1 MGNAMQTMPAELAK
15 ALLED
20 SEKET
25 KESFENVPS
34 LVIAT
39 KEDES
44 GKDDASIPLS
54 DQPNGFMESVRDNPS
69 MEDGISN
76 LSNNATN
83 NASINPSIN
92 PSNNPSNNPSI
103 NPSNTSTNNATINDA
118 TNTTPPHSPP
128 SPLSDNS
135 DLFF

>member
-20 SEKET
+20 GEKET

-39 KEDES
+39 KEDEN

-54 DQPNGFMESVRDNPS
+54 DQPNGFMESVRVNPS

-83 NASINPSIN
+83 NL
-92 PSNNPSNNPSI
+92 SNNLSINPSI
-103 NPSNTSTNNATINDA
+103 NPSNTSTNNATNNA

>member
-44 GKDDASIPLS
+44 GKDDASISLS
-54 DQPNGFMESVRDNPS
+54 DQPNGFMEGVRDNPS

-83 NASINPSIN
+83 NV
-92 PSNNPSNNPSI
+92 SNNPSI

>member
-1 MGNAMQTMPAELAK
+1 MQTMPAELAK

-44 GKDDASIPLS
+44 GNVDASISLS

-83 NASINPSIN
+83 NLSNNLSINPSI
-92 PSNNPSNNPSI
+92 NPSNNPSI

>member
-20 SEKET
+20 GEKET

-54 DQPNGFMESVRDNPS
+54 DQPNGFMEGVRDNPL

-83 NASINPSIN
+83 YLSIN
-92 PSNNPSNNPSI
+92 PSNNPSNN
-103 NPSNTSTNNATINDA
+103 ATINET

>member
-1 MGNAMQTMPAELAK
+1 MQTMPAELAK

-20 SEKET
+20 GEKET

-44 GKDDASIPLS
+44 GKDDTSIPLS

-83 NASINPSIN
+83 NLSNNLANN
-92 PSNNPSNNPSI
+92 PSNNPSN
-103 NPSNTSTNNATINDA
+103 TSINDA

>member
-1 MGNAMQTMPAELAK
+1 MQTMPAELAK

-44 GKDDASIPLS
+44 GNGDASIPLS
-54 DQPNGFMESVRDNPS
+54 DQPNGFMEGIGNNPS
-69 MEDGISN
+69 IENGIDN
-76 LSNNATN
+76 LSNNTIN
-83 NASINPSIN
+83 NVT
-92 PSNNPSNNPSI
+92 NNPSNNPSI

>member
-1 MGNAMQTMPAELAK
+1 MQTMPAELAK

-44 GKDDASIPLS
+44 GKDNASIPLS
-54 DQPNGFMESVRDNPS
+54 DQPNGFMEGVRDNPS

-83 NASINPSIN
+83 IV
-92 PSNNPSNNPSI
+92 SNNLSNNPSI
-103 NPSNTSTNNATINDA
+103 NPSNTSTNNATNNA

>member
-20 SEKET
+20 GEKET

-54 DQPNGFMESVRDNPS
+54 DQPNGFMESVRVNPL

-83 NASINPSIN
+83 NLSNNLSINPSIN
-92 PSNNPSNNPSI
+92 PSN

>member
-1 MGNAMQTMPAELAK
+1 MQTMPAELAK

-20 SEKET
+20 GEKET

-44 GKDDASIPLS
+44 GKVDASIPLS
-54 DQPNGFMESVRDNPS
+54 DQPNGFMEGVRDNPS

-83 NASINPSIN
+83 NLSITSTN
-92 PSNNPSNNPSI
+92 
-103 NPSNTSTNNATINDA
+103 NPSNTSTNNATNNA
-118 TNTTPPHSPP
+118 TNTTTHHSPP

>member
-1 MGNAMQTMPAELAK
+1 MQTMPAELAK

-20 SEKET
+20 GEKET

-39 KEDES
+39 KEDEG
-44 GKDDASIPLS
+44 GKDNASIPLS
-54 DQPNGFMESVRDNPS
+54 DQPNGFMEGVRDNPS

-83 NASINPSIN
+83 NV
-92 PSNNPSNNPSI
+92 SNNLSNNPSI
-103 NPSNTSTNNATINDA
+103 NPSNTSTNNATNNA

>member
-1 MGNAMQTMPAELAK
+1 MQTMPAELAK

-20 SEKET
+20 GEKET

-44 GKDDASIPLS
+44 GNGDASIPLS
-54 DQPNGFMESVRDNPS
+54 DQPNGFMEGVRDNPS

-76 LSNNATN
+76 VSNNATN
-83 NASINPSIN
+83 NA
-92 PSNNPSNNPSI
+92 SNNPSI
-103 NPSNTSTNNATINDA
+103 NPSNTSTNNA

>member
-1 MGNAMQTMPAELAK
+1 MQTMPAELAK

-20 SEKET
+20 GEKET

-92 PSNNPSNNPSI
+92 PSNNPSN
-103 NPSNTSTNNATINDA
+103 TSTNNATINDA

>member
-54 DQPNGFMESVRDNPS
+54 DQPNGFMESVRVNPS

-83 NASINPSIN
+83 NLSI
-92 PSNNPSNNPSI
+92 NPSI
-103 NPSNTSTNNATINDA
+103 NPSNTSTNNATNNA

>member
-1 MGNAMQTMPAELAK
+1 MQTMPAELAK

-20 SEKET
+20 GEKET

-44 GKDDASIPLS
+44 GKDDASISLS
-54 DQPNGFMESVRDNPS
+54 DQPNGFMEGVRDNPS

-76 LSNNATN
+76 VLNNATN
-83 NASINPSIN
+83 NASNN
-92 PSNNPSNNPSI
+92 ASNNPSNNPS
-103 NPSNTSTNNATINDA
+103 NTSTNNA

>member
-1 MGNAMQTMPAELAK
+1 MQTMPAELAK

-20 SEKET
+20 GEKET

-76 LSNNATN
+76 LSNNTIN
-83 NASINPSIN
+83 NVT
-92 PSNNPSNNPSI
+92 NNPSND
-103 NPSNTSTNNATINDA
+103 TTINT

>member
-1 MGNAMQTMPAELAK
+1 MQTMPAELAK

-20 SEKET
+20 GEKET

-54 DQPNGFMESVRDNPS
+54 DQPNGFMEGVRDNPS

-76 LSNNATN
+76 VSNKATN
-83 NASINPSIN
+83 NA
-92 PSNNPSNNPSI
+92 SNNPSI

-118 TNTTPPHSPP
+118 TNTTPHHSPP

>member
-20 SEKET
+20 GEKET

-54 DQPNGFMESVRDNPS
+54 DQPKGFMEGIGNNPS

-76 LSNNATN
+76 VSNKATN
-83 NASINPSIN
+83 NASNNPSIN
-92 PSNNPSNNPSI
+92 PSNNPSN
-103 NPSNTSTNNATINDA
+103 TSTNNATNNA

>member
-20 SEKET
+20 GEKET

-83 NASINPSIN
+83 NLSNNLSINPSIN
-92 PSNNPSNNPSI
+92 PSN

>member
-1 MGNAMQTMPAELAK
+1 MQTMPAELAK

-20 SEKET
+20 GEKET

-54 DQPNGFMESVRDNPS
+54 DQPNGFMESVRVNPL

-83 NASINPSIN
+83 NL
-92 PSNNPSNNPSI
+92 SNNLSINPSI
-103 NPSNTSTNNATINDA
+103 NPSNTSTNNATNNA

>member
-20 SEKET
+20 GEKET

-44 GKDDASIPLS
+44 GKDDASISLS
-54 DQPNGFMESVRDNPS
+54 DQPNGFMEGVRDNPS

-83 NASINPSIN
+83 NLSNNLSIN
-92 PSNNPSNNPSI
+92 PSN

>member
-20 SEKET
+20 GEKET

-44 GKDDASIPLS
+44 GNVDASIPLS
-54 DQPNGFMESVRDNPS
+54 DQPNGFMEGIGNNPS
-69 MEDGISN
+69 IENGIDN
-76 LSNNATN
+76 LSNNTIN
-83 NASINPSIN
+83 NVT
-92 PSNNPSNNPSI
+92 NNPSND
-103 NPSNTSTNNATINDA
+103 TTINT

>member
-1 MGNAMQTMPAELAK
+1 MQTMPAELAK

-44 GKDDASIPLS
+44 GKDDTSIPLS

-76 LSNNATN
+76 LSNNV
-83 NASINPSIN
+83 
-92 PSNNPSNNPSI
+92 SNNLSNNPSI
-103 NPSNTSTNNATINDA
+103 NPSNTSTNNATNNA
-118 TNTTPPHSPP
+118 TNTTTHHSPP

>member
-20 SEKET
+20 GEKET

-44 GKDDASIPLS
+44 GKDDASISLS
-54 DQPNGFMESVRDNPS
+54 DQPNGFMESVRDNPL

-83 NASINPSIN
+83 NL
-92 PSNNPSNNPSI
+92 SNNLSNNPSI

>member
-44 GKDDASIPLS
+44 GKDDASISLS
-54 DQPNGFMESVRDNPS
+54 DQPNGFMEGVRDNPS

-83 NASINPSIN
+83 NLSNNLSINPSIN
-92 PSNNPSNNPSI
+92 PSN

>member
-44 GKDDASIPLS
+44 GKDDASISLS
-54 DQPNGFMESVRDNPS
+54 DQPNGFMEGVRDNPS

-83 NASINPSIN
+83 NLSIN
-92 PSNNPSNNPSI
+92 PSN
-103 NPSNTSTNNATINDA
+103 NPSNTSTNNATNNA
-118 TNTTPPHSPP
+118 TNTTPHHSPP

>member
-54 DQPNGFMESVRDNPS
+54 DQPNGFMEGVRDNPS
-69 MEDGISN
+69 IENGIDN
-76 LSNNATN
+76 LSNNTIN
-83 NASINPSIN
+83 NVT
-92 PSNNPSNNPSI
+92 NNPSND
-103 NPSNTSTNNATINDA
+103 TTINT

>member
-20 SEKET
+20 GEKET

-54 DQPNGFMESVRDNPS
+54 DQPNGFMESVRDNPL

-83 NASINPSIN
+83 NLSNNLSNNPSIN
-92 PSNNPSNNPSI
+92 PSN

>member
-1 MGNAMQTMPAELAK
+1 MQTMPAELAK

-20 SEKET
+20 GEKET

-54 DQPNGFMESVRDNPS
+54 DQPNGLMEGVRDNPS

-83 NASINPSIN
+83 NV
-92 PSNNPSNNPSI
+92 SNNLSI
-103 NPSNTSTNNATINDA
+103 TSTNNPSNTSTNNAT
-118 TNTTPPHSPP
+118 NTTPHHSPP

>member
-1 MGNAMQTMPAELAK
+1 MQTMPAELAK

-20 SEKET
+20 GEKET

-44 GKDDASIPLS
+44 GKDDASISLS
-54 DQPNGFMESVRDNPS
+54 DQPNGFMEGVRDNPS

-76 LSNNATN
+76 LSNNV
-83 NASINPSIN
+83 
-92 PSNNPSNNPSI
+92 SNNLSNNPSI
-103 NPSNTSTNNATINDA
+103 NPSNTSTNNATNNA
-118 TNTTPPHSPP
+118 TNTTTHHSPP

>member
-1 MGNAMQTMPAELAK
+1 MPAELAK

-20 SEKET
+20 GEKET

-39 KEDES
+39 KEDE
-44 GKDDASIPLS
+44 GNADASIPIS
-54 DQPNGFMESVRDNPS
+54 DQRNEFEGARDNLS
-69 MEDGISN
+69 VENGINNS
-76 LSNNATN
+76 SNNAL
-83 NASINPSIN
+83 
-92 PSNNPSNNPSI
+92 NNPSI
-103 NPSNTSTNNATINDA
+103 NAANNA
-118 TNTTPPHSPP
+118 TNTTPPP

>member
-44 GKDDASIPLS
+44 GKDNTSIPLS
-54 DQPNGFMESVRDNPS
+54 DQPNGFMESVRDNPL

-83 NASINPSIN
+83 NL
-92 PSNNPSNNPSI
+92 SNNLSINPSI

>member
-1 MGNAMQTMPAELAK
+1 MQTMPAELAK

-44 GKDDASIPLS
+44 GKDNTSIPLS
-54 DQPNGFMESVRDNPS
+54 DQPNGFMESVRDNPL

-83 NASINPSIN
+83 NLSNNLSINPSIN
-92 PSNNPSNNPSI
+92 PSN

>member
-20 SEKET
+20 GEKET

-44 GKDDASIPLS
+44 GKDDASISLS
-54 DQPNGFMESVRDNPS
+54 DQPNGFMEGVRDNPS

-76 LSNNATN
+76 LSNNAT
-83 NASINPSIN
+83 
-92 PSNNPSNNPSI
+92 NNPSNNPSI

>member
-20 SEKET
+20 GEKET

-92 PSNNPSNNPSI
+92 PSNNPSN
-103 NPSNTSTNNATINDA
+103 TSTNNAINDA

>member
-1 MGNAMQTMPAELAK
+1 MQTMPAELAK

-54 DQPNGFMESVRDNPS
+54 DQPNGFMEGVRDNPS

-83 NASINPSIN
+83 NVSNN
-92 PSNNPSNNPSI
+92 VSNNPSNNPLI

>member
-1 MGNAMQTMPAELAK
+1 MPAELAK

-20 SEKET
+20 GDKET

-39 KEDES
+39 KEDED
-44 GKDDASIPLS
+44 GNVDASIPLS
-54 DQPNGFMESVRDNPS
+54 DQPNGLMERV
-69 MEDGISN
+69 ISN
-76 LSNNATN
+76 PPIENGIANP
-83 NASINPSIN
+83 SINPSIN
-92 PSNNPSNNPSI
+92 PSTTSTNDATNNPSNDATNNPS
-103 NPSNTSTNNATINDA
+103 NDA
-118 TNTTPPHSPP
+118 TNNPSNDITNNPSPPSSPP

>member
-1 MGNAMQTMPAELAK
+1 MQTMPAELAK

-20 SEKET
+20 GEKET

-54 DQPNGFMESVRDNPS
+54 DQPNGFMESVRVNPL

-83 NASINPSIN
+83 NLSNNLSINPSIN
-92 PSNNPSNNPSI
+92 PSN

>member
-1 MGNAMQTMPAELAK
+1 MQTMPAELAK

-92 PSNNPSNNPSI
+92 PSNNPSN
-103 NPSNTSTNNATINDA
+103 TSTNNATINDA

>member
-20 SEKET
+20 GEKET

-44 GKDDASIPLS
+44 GKDDTSIPLS

-76 LSNNATN
+76 LSNNV
-83 NASINPSIN
+83 
-92 PSNNPSNNPSI
+92 SNNLSNNPSI
-103 NPSNTSTNNATINDA
+103 NPSNTSTNNATNNA
-118 TNTTPPHSPP
+118 TNTTTHHSPP